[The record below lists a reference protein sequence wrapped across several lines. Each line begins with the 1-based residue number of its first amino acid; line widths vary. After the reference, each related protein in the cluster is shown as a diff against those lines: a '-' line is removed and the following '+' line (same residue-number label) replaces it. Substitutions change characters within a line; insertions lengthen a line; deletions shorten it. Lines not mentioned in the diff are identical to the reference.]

1 MEPKSAARIEPL
13 SEKSSSCS
21 DAGRV
26 SFEKRAGVPRGSL
39 LGALLAIGMSGALI
53 GACGPDSKSGDASS
67 TGVIGTGGSG
77 GEGGGGGGGGAP
89 PVAPTPYELFLK
101 VEPELK
107 MTCYICHRENG
118 SADAPFLA
126 GTTPEE
132 RYASITSWPGII
144 TPTAA
149 ESILLTHPDMPS
161 HGGGEAPPL
170 PAAIKPDTIIWL
182 TSEAANAPAA
192 EIDKGPAVK
201 PFKPLGGGA
210 FNTVYLA
217 SLGPDFEF
225 ASISFNAKAIGG
237 TPDDPSLLWLT
248 NITVHTV
255 ADKPI
260 HIVHPLFT
268 VYPAGAPADPDPV
281 DSFSNIDQT
290 FTIDGNPTLGTGEV
304 VLSNW
309 KKGSYLGL
317 AFELIEVYG
326 GNPGGGTGCKDIA
339 TFQTVVVPQMQYCA
353 MNCHGG
359 KDPQAK
365 GTMNLSELNAMTPTA
380 ACIEVRARIKP
391 GKPEE
396 SQILLVTNPGPPI
409 VVHKYKFDGN
419 INQYNAFKDAVTPW
433 ILSEQ

>member
-13 SEKSSSCS
+13 SDKSSSCL
-21 DAGRV
+21 DAARV
-26 SFEKRAGVPRGSL
+26 SFEKRAGVMRGPW
-39 LGALLAIGMSGALI
+39 LGALLAIGLSGALI
-53 GACGPDSKSGDASS
+53 GACGPDSNSGGSSS
-67 TGVIGTGGSG
+67 TGVIGTGGA
-77 GEGGGGGGGGAP
+77 GGGGGGEGGTA

-126 GTTPEE
+126 GSTPEE
-132 RYASITSWPGII
+132 RYQSITAWPGII
-144 TPTAA
+144 TATAA

-170 PAAIKPDTIIWL
+170 PAGIKPDTIVWL
-182 TSEAANAPAA
+182 TSEAANAPGA

-201 PFKPLGGGA
+201 PFKPIGGGA

-217 SLGPDFEF
+217 SLGADFEF

-237 TPDDPSLLWLT
+237 TAEDPSLLWLT

-268 VYPAGAPADPDPV
+268 VYPPGEPANPDPV

-290 FTIDGNPTLGTGEV
+290 FTIEGNPTLGTGEV
-304 VLSNW
+304 VLTNW

-326 GNPGGGTGCKDIA
+326 GSSSGGTGCKDIP
-339 TFQTVVVPQMQYCA
+339 TFQMFVVPQLQTCM
-353 MNCHGG
+353 MKCHGG
-359 KDPQAK
+359 TDPQAK
-365 GTMNLSELNAMTPTA
+365 GTMNLSELNAMTPKA

-391 GKPEE
+391 GIPAE
-396 SQILLVTNPGPPI
+396 SQILLVTNPGPPV
-409 VVHKYKFDGN
+409 VVHKFKFDGN
-419 INQYNAFKDAVTPW
+419 LNQYNAFKDAVTPW

>member
-1 MEPKSAARIEPL
+1 M
-13 SEKSSSCS
+13 
-21 DAGRV
+21 
-26 SFEKRAGVPRGSL
+26 
-39 LGALLAIGMSGALI
+39 I
-53 GACGPDSKSGDASS
+53 GA
-67 TGVIGTGGSG
+67 GGS
-77 GEGGGGGGGGAP
+77 GGGGGGGEGGTAP
-89 PVAPTPYELFLK
+89 VPPTPYELFLK

-107 MTCYICHRENG
+107 MTCFICHKENG

-126 GTTPEE
+126 GSSPEE
-132 RYASITSWPGII
+132 RYASITSWPGIV
-144 TPTAA
+144 TKTAA
-149 ESILLTHPDMPS
+149 ESILLTHPDQPT

-170 PAAIKPDTIIWL
+170 PPAIKPDAIVWL
-182 TSEAANAPAA
+182 TSESANAPDAVA
-192 EIDKGPAVK
+192 SPGPSIK

-210 FNTVYLA
+210 FNTVYLG

-237 TPDDPSLLWLT
+237 TTDNPSLLWLT

-260 HIVHPLFT
+260 HIVHPVFT

-304 VLSNW
+304 VLTNW

-326 GNPGGGTGCKDIA
+326 GNAGGGSGCKDIA
-339 TFQTVVVPQMQYCA
+339 TFQTVVVPQMQTC
-353 MNCHGG
+353 MNKCHGG
-359 KDPQAK
+359 TDPQAK
-365 GTMNLSELNAMTPTA
+365 GTMNLSELSAMPPAA

-391 GKPEE
+391 GVPGE
-396 SQILLVTNPGPPI
+396 SQILLVTDPTQV

-419 INQYNAFKDAVTPW
+419 LNQYNAFKDAVTPW